1 MNVLFAKTSS
11 SMGAEKLSETQLLTS
26 DDLVIQEHIQWFQTI
41 SLQYESQL
49 LTPDDLL
56 IQNHLARKSRWALS
70 AKQQQRRLKQIS
82 NQLMK

>member
-1 MNVLFAKTSS
+1 MNARFVKTSS

-41 SLQYESQL
+41 SIQYESQL
-49 LTPDDLL
+49 LTPDDL
-56 IQNHLARKSRWALS
+56 IVQEHIARRSRWALS
-70 AKQQQRRLKQIS
+70 RKQQKRRQLQIS